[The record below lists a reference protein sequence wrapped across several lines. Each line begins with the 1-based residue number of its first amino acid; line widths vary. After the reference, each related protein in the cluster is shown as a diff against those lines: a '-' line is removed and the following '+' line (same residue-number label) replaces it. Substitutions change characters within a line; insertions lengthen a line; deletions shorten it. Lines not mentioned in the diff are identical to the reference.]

1 MTGPAAEELDLVRI
15 YHHLASWRWERRT
28 PDGVLLAESSHL
40 YSDHREA
47 VGSATSCNRHPYVLR
62 VELAA

>member
-1 MTGPAAEELDLVRI
+1 MSARPAEDLDLVRI
-15 YHHLASWRWERRT
+15 YRHLANWRWERRT
-28 PDGVLLAESSHL
+28 PEGALLAESSHL

-47 VGSATSCNRHPYVLR
+47 VGSATSCNQHPYMLR